1 MNFSFEIM
9 SEKKLYTQKFMKSC
23 MTTYGIFYT
32 KAEAFEICSSFGLDT
47 HQSFEVSFWPRCM
60 GSFLNFSTLLFL
72 GRVSCH
78 CCTSEQS
85 FDVLIPIKPPFT
97 TLKPHLHYRKKWGRP
112 IKKLVRTSYFCL
124 VNLPCHVFM
133 KWIRTRLF
141 LVLGS

>member
-1 MNFSFEIM
+1 MKRS
-9 SEKKLYTQKFMKSC
+9 LHTQRFMKSC

-32 KAEAFEICSSFGLDT
+32 KAEAFEICSSFGLAI
-47 HQSFEVSFWPRCM
+47 HQSFEVTFLPRYM
-60 GSFLNFSTLLFL
+60 GSLLNFSTLLFL

-97 TLKPHLHYRKKWGRP
+97 TLKPHLHYRKKWIRTH
-112 IKKLVRTSYFCL
+112 KKVGTDQIFLR

-133 KWIRTRLF
+133 KWIRTRFF